1 MTHKSFRKG
10 ILGGLA
16 ILMIFV
22 GIYFV
27 ASSLAGLFGLMFVDY
42 IAYLIGGFAM
52 SICILANIFIS
63 DYAKSKG
70 NEEEK

>member
-10 ILGGLA
+10 IFAGVA
-16 ILMIFV
+16 IILMFI
-22 GIYFV
+22 GTYLV